1 MAASRQRTSGNKGE
15 RALLVLRQSGCLRCW
30 RRRSLQFRYVAD
42 GATFAFGPNRLP
54 HGPIPWTLAH
64 APGIA
69 PHGLSDGDALAGP
82 WYPLVHPAPRPEE
95 HVPLTHKWSHGPG
108 AILGLAAEAE
118 ANARDLLNASSVTTK
133 GPFYGFDGPVAEPSE
148 WAFVKVPPGVEMMY
162 HTAGEGYKK
171 AVADAA

>member
-1 MAASRQRTSGNKGE
+1 MS
-15 RALLVLRQSGCLRCW
+15 
-30 RRRSLQFRYVAD
+30 SLQLGNSPKRSIGHVPGAEKGIFLIRGAEAD
-42 GATFAFGPNRLP
+42 D
-54 HGPIPWTLAH
+54 
-64 APGIA
+64 
-69 PHGLSDGDALAGP
+69 DGDALAGP

-118 ANARDLLNASSVTTK
+118 KNARDMLNASSATT

-171 AVADAA
+171 AVADAS

>member
-1 MAASRQRTSGNKGE
+1 MA
-15 RALLVLRQSGCLRCW
+15 
-30 RRRSLQFRYVAD
+30 Y
-42 GATFAFGPNRLP
+42 
-54 HGPIPWTLAH
+54 
-64 APGIA
+64 
-69 PHGLSDGDALAGP
+69 GLSDGDALAGP

-118 ANARDLLNASSVTTK
+118 KNARDMLNASSATT

>member
-1 MAASRQRTSGNKGE
+1 
-15 RALLVLRQSGCLRCW
+15 
-30 RRRSLQFRYVAD
+30 
-42 GATFAFGPNRLP
+42 
-54 HGPIPWTLAH
+54 
-64 APGIA
+64 
-69 PHGLSDGDALAGP
+69 
-82 WYPLVHPAPRPEE
+82 
-95 HVPLTHKWSHGPG
+95 LTHKWSHGPG

-118 ANARDLLNASSVTTK
+118 ANARDLLNASSATN

>member
-1 MAASRQRTSGNKGE
+1 MLEDAPSTAKPRLTRAAARNV
-15 RALLVLRQSGCLRCW
+15 RA
-30 RRRSLQFRYVAD
+30 F
-42 GATFAFGPNRLP
+42 
-54 HGPIPWTLAH
+54 
-64 APGIA
+64 
-69 PHGLSDGDALAGP
+69 
-82 WYPLVHPAPRPEE
+82 LVHPAPRPEE

-118 ANARDLLNASSVTTK
+118 KNAREMLNASSATT

-171 AVADAA
+171 AVADAS

>member
-1 MAASRQRTSGNKGE
+1 M
-15 RALLVLRQSGCLRCW
+15 
-30 RRRSLQFRYVAD
+30 
-42 GATFAFGPNRLP
+42 
-54 HGPIPWTLAH
+54 
-64 APGIA
+64 
-69 PHGLSDGDALAGP
+69 
-82 WYPLVHPAPRPEE
+82 
-95 HVPLTHKWSHGPG
+95 THKWSHGPG

-118 ANARDLLNASSVTTK
+118 KDARDLLNASSATTK